1 MILSVEKVSK
11 SYGRAPHAVEVVQG
25 VDLAVD
31 PGEFLAIMGP
41 SGSGKSTLL
50 QIMGL
55 LDRPTSGRVVVAG
68 VPVASATDDARL
80 ASLRNSKIGFVFQS
94 FRLLPQY
101 GALDNVALPLVYAG
115 VRERRE
121 RARAL
126 LEKMGL
132 GHRLHHRPSE
142 LSGGE
147 CQRVAI
153 CRALANRPSILLADE
168 PTGALDTANGG
179 RIMDIFRDLHRS
191 GMTIVMVTHDAGV
204 ARSAQRVLHFMN
216 GRIQG

>member
-1 MILSVEKVSK
+1 MILHLENIRK
-11 SYGRAPHAVEVVQG
+11 SYGTGRHAVEVVTG
-25 VDLAVD
+25 VNLSVD
-31 PGEFLAIMGP
+31 QGEFLAVMGP

-55 LDRPTSGRVVVAG
+55 LDRPTSGRVVIG
-68 VPVASATDDARL
+68 GTLASSVDDAAL
-80 ASLRNSKIGFVFQS
+80 AALRNRKIGFIFQS

-101 GALDNVALPLVYAG
+101 SALDNVALPLVYAG
-115 VRERRE
+115 VSDRRS
-121 RARAL
+121 RAKAL

-132 GHRLHHRPSE
+132 GHRMSHRPSE

-153 CRALANRPSILLADE
+153 CRALVNRPSFLLADE

-179 RIMDIFRDLHRS
+179 RIMDIFHDLHRS
-191 GMTIVMVTHDAGV
+191 GMTIVMVTHDPSV
-204 ARSAQRVLHFMN
+204 AKAAQRVVHFSN
-216 GRIQG
+216 GNIQG